1 MIRKLIILVLVI
13 FGLTSCEYSP
23 IYSNKNDTS
32 FEIYNLELE
41 GDEEINNIIRN
52 KLDEYFDNSSQKK
65 YIIKINTNHEKL
77 SATKDRTGKTTHFK
91 LIVNLEVKYETV
103 NSDPEKEM
111 RKLSLSETVII
122 KKNQDNFQQ
131 NNYEKITIKNISEL
145 LINKIILHLA
155 RIS

>member
-1 MIRKLIILVLVI
+1 
-13 FGLTSCEYSP
+13 
-23 IYSNKNDTS
+23 
-32 FEIYNLELE
+32 
-41 GDEEINNIIRN
+41 
-52 KLDEYFDNSSQKK
+52 
-65 YIIKINTNHEKL
+65 
-77 SATKDRTGKTTHFK
+77 
-91 LIVNLEVKYETV
+91 
-103 NSDPEKEM
+103 M